1 VRGHPLKKLMVI
13 SAIVF
18 VAMTV
23 SYAASGG
30 YHLIEKIDVGG
41 QGGWDL
47 LTVDDAGRRVFISHE
62 TQVEVID
69 LQSKKAIATIPNTPG
84 VHGIALAPEEGRGFV
99 TNGRASTVTIF
110 DLKTLAAIAQAPTGT
125 KPDAIVYDPSTHR
138 VFALNGGSNSATAI
152 DAASGKVA
160 GTVTLGGAPEFA
172 VADGTG
178 NIFVNVE
185 DKNEVLRLDGREL
198 NVKNRWSLAPCQT
211 PTSMAIDR
219 KNHRLFIG
227 CRSHV
232 MAVVNAES
240 GKVIATLPIG
250 DHVDASAFDPETGLI
265 FNSTG
270 EGTVDV
276 FHEDSPDK
284 YSAVER
290 IPTHAGS
297 KTMALDSKTH
307 QILVPSNE
315 SGRFEILLFGN

>member
-1 VRGHPLKKLMVI
+1 LKKLMVI

-138 VFALNGGSNSATAI
+138 VFALNGGSNSATVI

>member
-1 VRGHPLKKLMVI
+1 LKTLLMI
-13 SAIVF
+13 SAF
-18 VAMTV
+18 AFAAMSV
-23 SYAASGG
+23 SYSARG

-41 QGGWDL
+41 QGSWDY

-62 TQVEVID
+62 TQVEVVD

-99 TNGRASTVTIF
+99 SNGRASTVTIF
-110 DLKTLAAIAQAPTGT
+110 DLKTLATISQVPTGK
-125 KPDAIVYDPSTHR
+125 KPDAIVYDHSTHR
-138 VFALNGGSNSATAI
+138 VFAMNGGSNSATAI
-152 DAASGKVA
+152 DAATGKVA
-160 GTVTLGGAPEFA
+160 GTIDLGGGPEFA
-172 VADGTG
+172 VADGSG
-178 NIFVNVE
+178 SVFVNIE
-185 DKNEVLRLDGREL
+185 DKNETLRIDANGLT
-198 NVKNRWSLAPCQT
+198 VKNRWPLAPCQA
-211 PTSMAIDR
+211 PSSMAIDQ

-232 MAVVNAES
+232 MAVLDAES
-240 GKVIATLPIG
+240 GKVILTLPIG

-276 FHEDSPDK
+276 FHQDSPDK

-307 QILVPSNE
+307 QIFVPSNE
-315 SGRFEILLFGN
+315 AGKFQVLLFGN

>member
-1 VRGHPLKKLMVI
+1 
-13 SAIVF
+13 
-18 VAMTV
+18 
-23 SYAASGG
+23 
-30 YHLIEKIDVGG
+30 
-41 QGGWDL
+41 
-47 LTVDDAGRRVFISHE
+47 
-62 TQVEVID
+62 
-69 LQSKKAIATIPNTPG
+69 
-84 VHGIALAPEEGRGFV
+84 
-99 TNGRASTVTIF
+99 
-110 DLKTLAAIAQAPTGT
+110 
-125 KPDAIVYDPSTHR
+125 
-138 VFALNGGSNSATAI
+138 VFALNGGSNSATVI

-240 GKVIATLPIG
+240 GKVITTLPIG

>member
-1 VRGHPLKKLMVI
+1 MKKLVLI
-13 SAIVF
+13 SVLAFAAIG
-18 VAMTV
+18 M
-23 SYAASGG
+23 SYASGG

-41 QGGWDL
+41 QGGWDYM
-47 LTVDDAGRRVFISHE
+47 TVDDAGHRVFVSHE

-69 LQSKKAIATIPNTPG
+69 LQSKKAIAKIPDTPG

-99 TNGRASTVTIF
+99 SNGRASTVTIF
-110 DLKTLAAIAQAPTGT
+110 DLKTLAAISQVPTGK
-125 KPDAIVYDPSTHR
+125 KPDAIVYDPFTHR
-138 VFALNGGSNSATAI
+138 VFAMNGGSNSATAI

-160 GTVTLGGAPEFA
+160 GTVDLGGGPEFA
-172 VADGTG
+172 VADGSG
-178 NIFVNVE
+178 SVFVNIE
-185 DKNEVLRLDGREL
+185 DKNEALRIDAHEL
-198 NVKNRWSLAPCQT
+198 TVKNRWPLAPCQA
-211 PTSMAIDR
+211 PSSMAIDR

-232 MAVVNAES
+232 MAVVDAEN
-240 GKVIATLPIG
+240 GKVILTLPIG

-276 FHEDSPDK
+276 FHQDSPDK

-307 QILVPSNE
+307 QIFVPSNE
-315 SGRFEILLFGN
+315 AGKFQILLFGN

>member
-1 VRGHPLKKLMVI
+1 MKKLMVI

-23 SYAASGG
+23 SCAASGG

-47 LTVDDAGRRVFISHE
+47 LTVDDAGRRVFVSHE

-138 VFALNGGSNSATAI
+138 VFALNGGSNSATVI

-227 CRSHV
+227 CRSHL

>member
-1 VRGHPLKKLMVI
+1 LKKLMVI

-138 VFALNGGSNSATAI
+138 VFALNGGSNSATVI

-240 GKVIATLPIG
+240 GKVITTLPIG

>member
-1 VRGHPLKKLMVI
+1 LKKLLLI
-13 SAIVF
+13 SVLAFAAIG
-18 VAMTV
+18 AN
-23 SYAASGG
+23 YASGG

-41 QGGWDL
+41 QGGWDY
-47 LTVDDAGRRVFISHE
+47 LTVDDVGRRVFVSHE

-69 LQSKKAIATIPNTPG
+69 LQSKKAIAKILDTPG

-99 TNGRASTVTIF
+99 SNGRASTVTIF
-110 DLKTLAAIAQAPTGT
+110 DLKTLAALSQVPTGK
-125 KPDAIVYDPSTHR
+125 KPDAIVYDPFTHR
-138 VFALNGGSNSATAI
+138 VFAMNGGSNSATAI

-160 GTVTLGGAPEFA
+160 GTVDLGGGPEFA
-172 VADGTG
+172 VADGSG
-178 NIFVNVE
+178 SIFVNIE
-185 DKNEVLRLDGREL
+185 DKNESLRIDARGLT
-198 NVKNRWSLAPCQT
+198 VKNRWPLAPCQA
-211 PTSMAIDR
+211 PSSMAIDR

-232 MAVVNAES
+232 MAVVDAEN
-240 GKVIATLPIG
+240 GKVILTLPIG
-250 DHVDASAFDPETGLI
+250 DHVDTSAFDPDTGLI

-315 SGRFEILLFGN
+315 AGKFQILLFGN

>member
-1 VRGHPLKKLMVI
+1 MKKLMVI

-138 VFALNGGSNSATAI
+138 VFALNGGSNSATVI